1 MKKPEKKKQQFDN
14 FIRYSNMGFQMFAV
28 IALSVFIGYKID
40 QFMANKIPV
49 FTVVFSI
56 IGVGGAIYQAIKDF
70 IK

>member
-14 FIRYSNMGFQMFAV
+14 FIRYSNMGFQMFAI
-28 IALSVFIGYKID
+28 IALSVFIGFKLD
-40 QFMANKIPV
+40 QWMTNKIPV

-56 IGVGGAIYQAIKDF
+56 IGVGAAIYQAIKDF

>member
-14 FIRYSNMGFQMFAV
+14 FLRYSNMGFQMFAV
-28 IALSVFIGYKID
+28 IALSIFIGYKID
-40 QFMANKIPV
+40 VAIENHIPF
-49 FTVVFSI
+49 FTVIFSI